1 MLRSKPRNAAS
12 ARAQKKREPMLEE
25 NVKSSLFIKGSTT
38 SEVVM
43 DALKDLYALHRP
55 NAILFSKKNDLH
67 PFDDARPVEF
77 LSTKNNSP
85 LMVLASH
92 SKKRPHCLTFMRTFN
107 HEVLDL
113 IELTIERSLPMEAF
127 EGVAKPAMGNRPC
140 LVFNGDLWETDD
152 DFVKIKNSLMDHL
165 GNGNGGSHA
174 DKVNL
179 KGLDH
184 VISVSVDLDKTI
196 HFRTYMVV
204 LKKSG
209 TKLPKVELEECGP
222 ALEMKVG
229 RTRFADEAV
238 YKLAYKVPKELA
250 PKKVKNIERD
260 EMGDKVGRIH
270 MHTQDF
276 SKLQTRKMKGLKRGR
291 KDEDGD
297 DEDGEKDDAEEKPKR
312 RISPKKS
319 KKNTSD

>member
-38 SEVVM
+38 SELVM

-55 NAILFSKKNDLH
+55 NAILFSKRNDLH

-85 LMVLASH
+85 LLVLASH
-92 SKKRPHCLTFMRTFN
+92 SKKRPHCMTFMRTFN
-107 HEVLDL
+107 HEILDL
-113 IELTIERSLPMEAF
+113 IELTLERGLPMEAF
-127 EGVAKPAMGNRPC
+127 EGAKPAMGNRPV
-140 LVFNGDLWETDD
+140 LVFNGDLWETDV
-152 DFVKIKNSLMDHL
+152 DFGKIKNSLMDHF

-196 HFRTYMVV
+196 HFRGYMVV

-222 ALEMKVG
+222 ALEFK
-229 RTRFADEAV
+229 
-238 YKLAYKVPKELA
+238 
-250 PKKVKNIERD
+250 
-260 EMGDKVGRIH
+260 
-270 MHTQDF
+270 
-276 SKLQTRKMKGLKRGR
+276 
-291 KDEDGD
+291 
-297 DEDGEKDDAEEKPKR
+297 
-312 RISPKKS
+312 
-319 KKNTSD
+319 